1 MPNTDDFY
9 EMAAVWSLEPAG
21 DRHTGSPVRVGNLV
35 LWLASQRGV
44 ADPVVVTGV
53 SGDTWSLHIR
63 AVGHTWISGHT
74 ATQPERGLVMS
85 VSAIACVEGGV
96 VNPQG
101 AGRIVSVSLV
111 QALTPSLAANP
122 RVRVCA
128 GAAVVSGRVVSLTAD
143 YLELIS
149 LATLDGRQRRV
160 FLRVQSIDVVCFLEP
175 GDSF

>member
-1 MPNTDDFY
+1 MLNINDFY
-9 EMAAVWSLEPAG
+9 EIPAVWSLEPAAG
-21 DRHTGSPVRVGNLV
+21 QHMGSPVRAGNLV
-35 LWLASQRGV
+35 QWLAGQRGV
-44 ADPVVVTGV
+44 PDPVVVTGV

-96 VNPQG
+96 GDPPEG
-101 AGRIVSVSLV
+101 GRIVSVSLL
-111 QALTPSLAANP
+111 QALTPSVVANP
-122 RVRVCA
+122 RVRVSS
-128 GAAVVSGRVVSLTAD
+128 GATTVSGRVVSLTGD
-143 YLELIS
+143 YLELMS
-149 LATLDGRQRRV
+149 LATLDGQQRRV